1 MKKSITSLK
10 TISLCTIM
18 ISLVFFSISCN
29 KDKEIDILPT
39 LEDSVAVISLTYNN
53 FKNANDVLVQG
64 PDSSLII
71 INPQLLEGP
80 KNNSDKSDLT
90 IKRGNVLAIWT
101 GISNLPFYKRVE
113 SIEYENNKL
122 LVKVSPATVAEAI
135 VNMDVKLDT
144 HPYYNQSPSVA
155 AQSLSNS
162 IGSSPYLMDDDG
174 YLHPTV
180 IMAPKDNVYYK
191 DSDELYPFVEDKT
204 GYSNLN
210 DSQVIF
216 NMLEY
221 GDHMG
226 NCDFKIGFSKDI
238 DIDFLNDGA
247 FKMGLKGSVGGYI
260 GSRIILETSWF
271 KIKSYETSFV
281 GGYNTNL
288 NLKLGVS
295 GKKEFGDTKYKQLA
309 PIGTYHAIF
318 TIGPVPIYITIEAE
332 LARKVSATVSGFLGL
347 VIPVQVSGDFVCGV
361 KYYQG
366 KWGPV
371 TGFTHKE
378 TSPSFDNTGFKA
390 EAGLSAEAGI
400 YIKAGVYLAGVAG
413 PYCAI
418 GPQISA
424 DAKASLTNFKF
435 LKASVSAKAALMSS
449 VGAELKLL
457 WWKLAD
463 YHVDFTLFEYEF
475 IKKEW
480 EVLLG
485 KTVTSNEQVTI
496 PYRLPEYSN

>member
-1 MKKSITSLK
+1 MKKIITSLK
-10 TISLCTIM
+10 TVSLCAIM

-71 INPQLLEGP
+71 INPQLLEDQ
-80 KNNSDKSDLT
+80 KNDSDKSNQT

-113 SIEYENNKL
+113 NIEYENNKL

-135 VNMDVKLDT
+135 VNMHVKLDT
-144 HPYYNQSPSVA
+144 NPYYNQSPNVA

-162 IGSSPYLMDDDG
+162 IGSSPYLMDNDG

-191 DSDELYPFVEDKT
+191 DSDELYPLLENKY
-204 GYSNLN
+204 GYSN

-221 GDHMG
+221 GDNTG
-226 NCDFKIGFSKDI
+226 NCDFRIGFSKDI
-238 DIDFLNDGA
+238 NVDFLNDGT

-260 GSRIILETSWF
+260 GSRIIFETSWL
-271 KIKSYETSFV
+271 KIKYFEASFL

-309 PIGTYHAIF
+309 PIGAYHAIF
-318 TIGPVPIYITIEAE
+318 TVGPVPIYIKIEAE
-332 LARKVSATVSGFLGL
+332 LARKVSATVSGSLGL
-347 VIPVQVSGDFVCGV
+347 VIPVQVSGDFECGV

-371 TGFTHKE
+371 TSFTHKE
-378 TSPSFDNTGFKA
+378 TSPSFDNAGFKA

-400 YIKAGVYLAGVAG
+400 YIKAGAYLGSVAG

-424 DAKASLTNFKF
+424 DAKASLTNIKF
-435 LKASVSAKAALMSS
+435 LKASVSAKAALVSS

-480 EVLLG
+480 EVFLG
-485 KTVTSNEQVTI
+485 KTANYNEQTII
-496 PYRLPEYSN
+496 PYRLP